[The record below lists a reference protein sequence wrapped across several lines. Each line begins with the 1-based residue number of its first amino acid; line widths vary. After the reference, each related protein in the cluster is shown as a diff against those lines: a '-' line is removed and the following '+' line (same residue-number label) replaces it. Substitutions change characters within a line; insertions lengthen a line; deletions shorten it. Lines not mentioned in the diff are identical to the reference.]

1 MSEKPWKEPEMPIHR
16 NLDDDMDLLRTRLLD
31 MFDLVDEQVAGALNA
46 LLEKN
51 DELAEEVRRRDDEVD
66 ALELEVDRHAERIL
80 ALYQPVASELRFLIV
95 AVKVNTDLE
104 RIGDHCKNIAKK
116 TMDIREHSGALA
128 VTRFDDMGD
137 AARKMLRD
145 VQDAFTNRD
154 RRLAERV
161 MRQDSAV
168 DRIHKENF
176 KALIALGRE
185 NPESIESVAHAIS
198 VSKAIERISDHAKNV
213 AQSVIFLVE
222 AVDVRHPGVQGE

>member
-1 MSEKPWKEPEMPIHR
+1 MSEVPSLEPEMPIHR
-16 NLDDDMDLLRTRLLD
+16 NLDDDLELLRTRLLD
-31 MFDLVDEQVAGALNA
+31 MFDIVDEQVASALNA

-51 DELAEEVRRRDDEVD
+51 DDLAEHVRRRDDEVD
-66 ALELEVDRHAERIL
+66 AMEIEIDRRAERIL

-116 TMDIREHSGALA
+116 TMDMREHSGALS
-128 VTRFDDMGD
+128 VTKFDDMGD
-137 AARKMLRD
+137 ASRKMLRD
-145 VQDAFTNRD
+145 VQDAFTKRD
-154 RRLAERV
+154 GRLAERV
-161 MRQDSAV
+161 MRQDSEV

-176 KALIALGRE
+176 HSLIAFGRE
-185 NPESIESVAHAIS
+185 NPDAIESVAHAIS

-222 AVDVRHPGVQGE
+222 AIDVRHPGLKED